1 MTVYRLYIPPRSHL
15 PHAAGVLSALL
26 CCNTIYTL
34 ISMPHYTQYWDYWAT
49 LAASLLLSLACFFV
63 IRRRPELVLIPA
75 GGLALIACFSL
86 NLMHSMLLGLAR
98 WAVPLFRTAGVLAAA
113 IGVLDVLVPVSQR
126 IRLLARTGRATAD
139 FVLPFLLRSLCGSVL
154 CLLTLLLLIFA
165 MRPHILPSWTD
176 ASDRYDRSWE

>member
-75 GGLALIACFSL
+75 V
-86 NLMHSMLLGLAR
+86 MVLLDRTKLVRFYQPEPVAEQ
-98 WAVPLFRTAGVLAAA
+98 AV
-113 IGVLDVLVPVSQR
+113 
-126 IRLLARTGRATAD
+126 
-139 FVLPFLLRSLCGSVL
+139 
-154 CLLTLLLLIFA
+154 
-165 MRPHILPSWTD
+165 
-176 ASDRYDRSWE
+176 

>member
-86 NLMHSMLLGLAR
+86 NLVHSMEL
-98 WAVPLFRTAGVLAAA
+98 VLF
-113 IGVLDVLVPVSQR
+113 
-126 IRLLARTGRATAD
+126 
-139 FVLPFLLRSLCGSVL
+139 F
-154 CLLTLLLLIFA
+154 LLLLLLLL
-165 MRPHILPSWTD
+165 RLP
-176 ASDRYDRSWE
+176 R